1 MWANLNNNRLFRI
14 NVSLA
19 LFLVKAA
26 DCTLNRDAP
35 WWSEAVTTIIV
46 SVGIIKANPLV
57 GHILLFICRCC
68 CILFHACSD
77 PPRLF
82 PPQMFVHL
90 HPITASLINCAAWTL
105 CIIFYIYCCLQRL
118 TNYRVHPPT
127 SCCVLLFCSRAGL
140 QLPLIIP
147 LICRVRACS
156 QASEGSGD
164 M

>member
-1 MWANLNNNRLFRI
+1 MCHLHCSFWKRQTVRFIETLRSEVKPSQLCLRGLLKQTF
-14 NVSLA
+14 SLGTYCC
-19 LFLVKAA
+19 F
-26 DCTLNRDAP
+26 
-35 WWSEAVTTIIV
+35 
-46 SVGIIKANPLV
+46 
-57 GHILLFICRCC
+57 C
-68 CILFHACSD
+68 CILFHACFD

-82 PPQMFVHL
+82 LPQMFVHL

-105 CIIFYIYCCLQRL
+105 CIVFFIYCCLQRL

-127 SCCVLLFCSRAGL
+127 PCCVLLFCSRAGL